1 MLFIKSSIRYLE
13 KEFFDKINI
22 YICFIKFERNDSND
36 NALRIRD
43 VDDIF
48 IFPYFA
54 IMEKFSRET
63 DLVIR
68 KETCD
73 RITVREMFANVEC
86 VRRGGDGRGEGRGV
100 GWGEGVGS

>member
-73 RITVREMFANVEC
+73 RITVREMFANASAC
-86 VRRGGDGRGEGRGV
+86 GGEGMGEGRG
-100 GWGEGVGS
+100 GEWGGGRE

>member
-1 MLFIKSSIRYLE
+1 
-13 KEFFDKINI
+13 
-22 YICFIKFERNDSND
+22 
-36 NALRIRD
+36 
-43 VDDIF
+43 
-48 IFPYFA
+48 
-54 IMEKFSRET
+54 MEKFSRET

-100 GWGEGVGS
+100 GRGEGVGS